1 MLHGLIRVG
10 MICLGL
16 TLSGSA
22 FALQT
27 LADAC
32 TEVVPNF
39 NAYVEVLN
47 EADGRKPEI
56 IIGYTTNDDTGETVE
71 VFGLCEPH
79 VLDVVYSCT
88 VQAEGFEHETSRFD
102 YQILD
107 VSDRNDPLLTES
119 MVCN

>member
-1 MLHGLIRVG
+1 MLQSLMRTG

-16 TLSGSA
+16 TLPGSA

-47 EADGRKPEI
+47 EADGRKPEVI
-56 IIGYTTNDDTGETVE
+56 VGFTTNDDTGETVD

-79 VLDVVYSCT
+79 VLDVVYSCA
-88 VQAEGFEHETSRFD
+88 VQVEGFVNETTRFN

-107 VSDRNDPLLTES
+107 LSDQNDPLLTES
-119 MVCN
+119 MVCD